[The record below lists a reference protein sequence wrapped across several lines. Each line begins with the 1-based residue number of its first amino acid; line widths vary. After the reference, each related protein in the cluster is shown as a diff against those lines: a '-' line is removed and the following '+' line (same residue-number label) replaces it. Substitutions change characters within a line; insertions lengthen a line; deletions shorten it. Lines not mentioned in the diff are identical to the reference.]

1 MQIGTMLSVWG
12 LILKVLVKAH
22 GSVQGNFVVL
32 ISCYI
37 NQCRSMYIRIF
48 IFVMLVDA
56 GVLLLKLNRDQ
67 NGLRYQGLTTKT
79 VLEMLVATI

>member
-32 ISCYI
+32 TSYM
-37 NQCRSMYIRIF
+37 NQCCSMYIRIF

-56 GVLLLKLNRDQ
+56 GVLLLKLNRGQ
-67 NGLRYQGLTTKT
+67 KGLRYQG
-79 VLEMLVATI
+79 